1 MIKILAENV
10 KVNKCFNAFNLNPS
24 YGDKYFL
31 SVKNEGNDEPEQGP
45 RHGLGQLGGVCPH
58 VADHEVEG
66 EDVVSYAVAAVQ
78 QDAVHP
84 GVKEGLTFPKL
95 LDINHGVKDGEENE
109 GEAGGHKD
117 K

>member
-1 MIKILAENV
+1 MLQ
-10 KVNKCFNAFNLNPS
+10 CFS
-24 YGDKYFL
+24 YCDKDFL
-31 SVKNEGNDEPEQGP
+31 SVKNECNDEPKQ
-45 RHGLGQLGGVCPH
+45 RACHCLGQLGGVGPH
-58 VADHEVEG
+58 IADHEVEG
-66 EDVVSYAVAAVQ
+66 EQVVTHAVAAVQ

-95 LDINHGVKDGEENE
+95 LDINHDIKDGEENE

>member
-1 MIKILAENV
+1 MKHQTSNSDEHSLPVE
-10 KVNKCFNAFNLNPS
+10 
-24 YGDKYFL
+24 Y
-31 SVKNEGNDEPEQGP
+31 EGYDEPEHDP
-45 RHGLGQLGGVCPH
+45 PHGLGQLGGVGPH
-58 VADHEVEG
+58 VADDEVEG
-66 EDVVSYAVAAVQ
+66 EDVVAYAVAAVQ

-95 LDINHGVKDGEENE
+95 LDINHDVKDGEENE